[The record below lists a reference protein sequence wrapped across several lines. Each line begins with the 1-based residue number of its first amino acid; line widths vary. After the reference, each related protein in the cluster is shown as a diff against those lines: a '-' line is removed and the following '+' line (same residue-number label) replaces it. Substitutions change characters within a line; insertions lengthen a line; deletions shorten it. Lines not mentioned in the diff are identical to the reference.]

1 MTSAGV
7 ICMIAGAFFVAV
19 AALGVLRMPD
29 LYTRMHAATKAGT
42 LGAGLLLVGAALL
55 LRDPWV
61 TARAVLTVAFIVLTV
76 PVASHLIARA
86 AHRSTP
92 FEIWQGPNSSKRG
105 AVNRFPQDNEQ

>member
-1 MTSAGV
+1 MTVAGV
-7 ICMIAGAFFVAV
+7 ICMMAGAFFVAV

-42 LGAGLLLVGAALL
+42 LGAGLLLLGAALM

-61 TARAVLTVAFIVLTV
+61 TVRAVLTVGFVAITA

-86 AHRSTP
+86 AYRSRQLELWQEPGGREQASANSATP
-92 FEIWQGPNSSKRG
+92 HT
-105 AVNRFPQDNEQ
+105 D

>member
-1 MTSAGV
+1 MTIAGF

-42 LGAGLLLVGAALL
+42 LGAGLLLVGAALML
-55 LRDPWV
+55 QDPWV
-61 TARAVLTVAFIVLTV
+61 TLRALLTVAFIALTV

-86 AHRSTP
+86 DHRSTP
-92 FEIWQGPNSSKRG
+92 PELWQGPDASNRG
-105 AVNRFPQDNEQ
+105 AVNRARRDSEQ

>member
-1 MTSAGV
+1 MTTAGV
-7 ICMIAGAFFVAV
+7 VCMIAGACFVFV

-42 LGAGLLLVGAALL
+42 LGAGLLLVGAALML
-55 LRDPWV
+55 QDPWV
-61 TARAVLTVAFIVLTV
+61 AVRAVMTVAFIALTA

-92 FEIWQGPNSSKRG
+92 VEIWLGSDPQEQGTVSDSSW
-105 AVNRFPQDNEQ
+105 DTD